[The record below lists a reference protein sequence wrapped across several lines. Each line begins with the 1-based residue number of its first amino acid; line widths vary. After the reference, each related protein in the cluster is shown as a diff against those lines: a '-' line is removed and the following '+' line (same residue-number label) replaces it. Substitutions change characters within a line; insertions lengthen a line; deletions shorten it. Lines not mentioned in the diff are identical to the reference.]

1 MQMNQPDI
9 TTNVTAK
16 EIKVQGTQAEHRIQ
30 IFERDI
36 SVQEYQ
42 ARKAAGEFENWAPE
56 SGAALK
62 TLGWLKKLLK
72 KVGWPTATEWEIY
85 QSRDGSG
92 YQIFN
97 TK

>member
-1 MQMNQPDI
+1 M
-9 TTNVTAK
+9 TNYETAK

-36 SVQEYQ
+36 SVEEYQ
-42 ARKAAGEFENWAPE
+42 ARKAAGEFENWAPKMKTL
-56 SGAALK
+56 GAA
-62 TLGWLKKLLK
+62 TGWLKKLLK

>member
-36 SVQEYQ
+36 SVEEYQ
-42 ARKAAGEFENWAPE
+42 ARKAAGEFEGWAPVKTL
-56 SGAALK
+56 GAA
-62 TLGWLKKLLK
+62 TGWLKKLLK